1 MYLSKLELNLRSR
14 EARRDLNIPYE
25 LHRTLANAFVT
36 PEGQDYRATHG
47 VLFRVESTVGFGAQP
62 VVLVQSATAPNWSQL
77 PLDYTQRPVPCKSY
91 APTLTTGQVLG
102 FRLVANPTKKVAREG
117 RRQGNR
123 VPLFNVGGS
132 EEATPAQQWLQ
143 RKAVLCG
150 FELLHVLA
158 EDFRQTSTHPNGS
171 SGRPNK
177 QQLPLYG
184 VRFDGLLRVSD
195 PHLLAKAVGQGIGSA
210 KAFGFGLLS
219 LNPSVTSSV

>member
-14 EARRDLNIPYE
+14 EARRDLNLPYE
-25 LHRTLANAFVT
+25 LHRTLANVFVT

-47 VLFRVESTVGFGAQP
+47 VLFRIESTVGFGTQP
-62 VVLVQSATAPNWSQL
+62 VVLVQSATVPNWNQL
-77 PLDYTQRPVPCKSY
+77 PSDYTRQSVPCKPY
-91 APTLTTGQVLG
+91 VPTLAASQVLG

-123 VPLFNVGGS
+123 VPLLNAGGDG
-132 EEATPAQQWLQ
+132 EITPAQQWLR
-143 RKAVLCG
+143 RKAALCG

-158 EDFRQTSTHPNGS
+158 EDFRQTSTRH
-171 SGRPNK
+171 SGTSEQHAK

-184 VRFDGLLRVSD
+184 VRFDGLLRVND
-195 PHLLAKAVGQGIGSA
+195 PRLLDEAVRHGVGPA

-219 LNPSVTSSV
+219 LNPSIVAY